1 MIFTRLASGSS
12 SPFDLL
18 DALSDTLR
26 SPSKF
31 SLKTCI
37 DCPNKTFP
45 WQAHRSC
52 PAQRGHVVLIDL
64 WCCCL
69 DLVNIPLRATTYFL
83 VLIGVLGSDHL
94 IIRSVCALA
103 LNRWFPSF
111 PLSDWLWT
119 TLNLLWPSLPLVYS
133 PSMRLWRGVFLLPL
147 AHSVSVRGFSVL
159 AGLFAPARPRV
170 PCRCTLDSAFC
181 S

>member
-1 MIFTRLASGSS
+1 M
-12 SPFDLL
+12 
-18 DALSDTLR
+18 
-26 SPSKF
+26 
-31 SLKTCI
+31 
-37 DCPNKTFP
+37 
-45 WQAHRSC
+45 
-52 PAQRGHVVLIDL
+52 LIDL

-119 TLNLLWPSLPLVYS
+119 TLNLLCPSLPLVYS

-170 PCRCTLDSAFC
+170 PCRCIIVTAFC
-181 S
+181 SCLFASPFMTLSSLGNPPLDLFGVFSSEHDLIDR